1 MVTDFADDVPS
12 PIDLRTSKHA
22 QEWAA
27 SAMLARPWREHFF
40 RQFVAEVALLGRGNL
55 RILERG
61 SGPGFLAEKILAAVP
76 GIHYT
81 MLDFSPAVHELARQ
95 RLGPLMQHVRPVVAD
110 FKRAAWSV
118 GLRKFD
124 AVLTNQ
130 AVHELRH
137 KRHALSLHRSV

>member
-40 RQFVAEVALLGRGNL
+40 RQFVAEVALLGRGTL

-81 MLDFSPAVHELARQ
+81 MLDFSPAMHELARQ
-95 RLGPLMQHVRPVVAD
+95 RLGPLMQHVRPLVAN
-110 FKRAAWSV
+110 FKRAA
-118 GLRKFD
+118 
-124 AVLTNQ
+124 
-130 AVHELRH
+130 
-137 KRHALSLHRSV
+137 